1 VTAARRRFFNRII
14 SRCVLQLLMIETVNE
29 LFSNDAVYAQIPSTE
44 LLRLMALLKKSFLF
58 ARHFNNNK
66 ELRMRLWR
74 EGFMKQPPNLLK
86 QESGSAA
93 TYVAIL
99 FRMFADQS
107 PERQGSKADV
117 ESALVPLCKDIIRG
131 YISLEEESQHRNIV
145 AWRPVVV
152 DVLEGY
158 AAFPEAAFSGHVK
171 AFYPLVVELLGKGLS
186 GDLRAALLLVLRR
199 VGEVGL
205 GIEGM
210 AAAVPAAHG
219 KDAADLRKDS
229 IFGGSAVSEDAS
241 VDEAGG
247 DASSKIMGH

>member
-1 VTAARRRFFNRII
+1 
-14 SRCVLQLLMIETVNE
+14 
-29 LFSNDAVYAQIPSTE
+29 
-44 LLRLMALLKKSFLF
+44 
-58 ARHFNNNK
+58 
-66 ELRMRLWR
+66 MRLWR

-93 TYVAIL
+93 TYVSIL
-99 FRMFADQS
+99 FRMFGDTA

-117 ESALVPLCKDIIRG
+117 ESALVPLCQDIIRG

-158 AAFPEAAFSGHVK
+158 AAFPREGFANHIGS
-171 AFYPLVVELLGKGLS
+171 FYPLVVELLGKELG
-186 GDLRAALLLVLRR
+186 GDLRTALLLVLRR

-210 AAAVPAAHG
+210 VSSANGRGNVDDRDRRG
-219 KDAADLRKDS
+219 STLS
-229 IFGGSAVSEDAS
+229 VVSFGPRATPSMDNMSD
-241 VDEAGG
+241 DP
-247 DASSKIMGH
+247 SSRVMGRA